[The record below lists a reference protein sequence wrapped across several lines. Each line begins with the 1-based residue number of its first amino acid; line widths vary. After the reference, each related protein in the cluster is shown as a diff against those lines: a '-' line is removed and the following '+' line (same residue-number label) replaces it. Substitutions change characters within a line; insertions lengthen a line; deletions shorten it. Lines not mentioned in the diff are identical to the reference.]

1 MDAWVRGAMDCIH
14 ARPPKAAWV
23 HGACSSN
30 STANGTANAWGMH
43 GLHPYPMPPKT
54 AGVQGLHPCTPR
66 TTHIWG
72 PGLSCTGMM
81 PTLMPCRSHVQV
93 TSPLATPLQVRNSAV
108 CAPAFISSSLRA
120 GPRNPGQPNTDFYL
134 LVTAQA
140 SASCTAPSSSGGAS
154 SSSSSSSSA
163 AAPQSAGALAWAMAC
178 DYSLL
183 PGSLGRPILG
193 VVNLCPGAI
202 AAALL
207 AVQAAAASGGGGV
220 SGGIVDVL
228 VHELMHAL
236 GLSAAMYSSYLDP
249 SEGEDLAEL
258 EAYEAGALTQQGGT
272 SYLSTPTVA
281 SKAQQMLNC
290 SAVRLGQGGEGGELG
305 VWGGMGLWQARRFCL
320 TPFPCLA

>member
-1 MDAWVRGAMDCIH
+1 
-14 ARPPKAAWV
+14 
-23 HGACSSN
+23 
-30 STANGTANAWGMH
+30 
-43 GLHPYPMPPKT
+43 
-54 AGVQGLHPCTPR
+54 
-66 TTHIWG
+66 
-72 PGLSCTGMM
+72 
-81 PTLMPCRSHVQV
+81 MPCRSHVQV

-207 AVQAAAASGGGGV
+207 AVQAAGSGGGGV

-236 GLSAAMYSSYLDP
+236 GLSAAMYSSFLDP

-258 EAYEAGALTQQGGT
+258 EKYEEGVLTQQGGT

-281 SKAQQMLNC
+281 SKAQQILNC